1 MNRNL
6 ISSTILFTL
15 FIVPFFAKAQYLVGN
30 EFLGSTPAT
39 VLTAIAS
46 EFPIHYDVD
55 YYRLTYNT
63 VNTAGEPTIASG
75 GVAIPVSTTCQ
86 TFPMMAYCHGT
97 VLRQLDVPSQQN
109 YESVIVKVFAST
121 GFIAVAPDYLGL
133 GENEG
138 IHPYVHAVSE
148 ATATID
154 LIRATREFLESFPI
168 IDNGETFITG
178 YSQGG
183 QAAMATLKY
192 AQENGLNDELGI
204 VAGAPCSGPY
214 DLSGSQAEV
223 LLSDAPYSNPGYVV
237 YLLISYQLAYG
248 NLYSELSDIIQS
260 PYDVEIAPYFDGAQN
275 IYDMGVV
282 NAILPHQLSD
292 LLVDTVYANFQSNL
306 NHPLWEALR
315 DNDTYNWTPEVPIR
329 MFYCTGDEQ
338 VDYHNSLKADSTMNA
353 NGEVD
358 VQAINSLEG
367 ANHGACV
374 IPALTDAF
382 TFFSGL
388 ASGCDFETSIADLE
402 VLQLEIF
409 PNPAQDY
416 IRINIPEKRGEI
428 SIYDLYGRLI
438 MTAKV
443 SQGQAQVDVE
453 KLASA
458 SYIVSF
464 EGDDVIRRATIVVK
478 RN

>member
-183 QAAMATLKY
+183 QGAMATLKY
-192 AQENGLNDELGI
+192 AEEHGLTEELGI

-223 LLSDAPYSNPGYVV
+223 LLSDAPYSNPGYIV

-248 NLYSELSDIIQS
+248 NLYADLSDIIKS
-260 PYDVEIAPYFDGAQN
+260 PYDSLVAPYFDGAQN
-275 IYDMGVV
+275 EFSINVV
-282 NAILPHQLSD
+282 NGILPNQLSE
-292 LLVDTVYANFQSNL
+292 LLVDSVYNNFQN
-306 NHPLWEALR
+306 NPQHPLWLNLA
-315 DNDTYNWTPEVPIR
+315 DNDTYDWTPQVPIR

-338 VDYHNSLKADSTMNA
+338 VDYTNSTTADSVMNA
-353 NGEVD
+353 NGAAD
-358 VQAINSLEG
+358 VLAINSQDG
-367 ANHGACV
+367 ANHGEC
-374 IPALTDAF
+374 
-382 TFFSGL
+382 
-388 ASGCDFETSIADLE
+388 
-402 VLQLEIF
+402 
-409 PNPAQDY
+409 
-416 IRINIPEKRGEI
+416 
-428 SIYDLYGRLI
+428 I
-438 MTAKV
+438 MP
-443 SQGQAQVDVE
+443 
-453 KLASA
+453 
-458 SYIVSF
+458 
-464 EGDDVIRRATIVVK
+464 
-478 RN
+478 